1 MGASDYIIEDGA
13 ARITLDPRLYNL
25 EMAYATAYVF
35 LDKAWVLF
43 EGDPKQGI
51 IVRLTPKDKKDDPA
65 LTAQCLAQEFCNELV
80 SITNYFNMLEKNRD
94 TVNLILQRAL
104 FSASPAAAH
113 EAEESEIDKIISEVD
128 TVAPR
133 K

>member
-1 MGASDYIIEDGA
+1 MGASDYIIESGT
-13 ARITLDPRLYNL
+13 ARITLDPSLYNL

-35 LDKAWVLF
+35 LDRAWVLF

-51 IVRLTPKDKKDDPA
+51 IVRLTPKNKNDNPE
-65 LTAQCLAQEFCNELV
+65 TASLELARDFCNELV

-94 TVNLILQRAL
+94 TVNMILQRAL
-104 FSASPAAAH
+104 FSASPAAAR
-113 EAEESEIDKIISEVD
+113 EAEEAEIDRIIQEVD
-128 TVAPR
+128 KIAPR